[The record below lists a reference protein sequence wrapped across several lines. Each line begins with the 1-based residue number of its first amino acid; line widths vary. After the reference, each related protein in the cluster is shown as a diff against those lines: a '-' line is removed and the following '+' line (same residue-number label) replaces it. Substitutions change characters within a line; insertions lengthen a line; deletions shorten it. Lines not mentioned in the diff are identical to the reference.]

1 MERKRERE
9 GGRGGE
15 SVRWLVRVSR
25 MCRLRTLQS
34 RDSIMS
40 ACARFVI
47 VITGICISSDE
58 SLWPWLCFVSWH
70 ADLSCTVIVDA
81 RYNQTVLHET
91 DLRWKR
97 EEREEINRF
106 LSRMNKKYIQFS
118 NNLIF
123 RRAVNFFP
131 PFFFSLISFP
141 RKRRNKIERPE
152 FRIRN
157 GIWVYIGSVTQMT
170 RKVLFPYYLELQLD

>member
-1 MERKRERE
+1 MRTDEGRERE
-9 GGRGGE
+9 GRGRERGGE

-58 SLWPWLCFVSWH
+58 SLWPCLCFVSWH

-81 RYNQTVLHET
+81 RYNRNGVLHET
-91 DLRWKR
+91 DLRFPGKGKR
-97 EEREEINRF
+97 EREREKINRF
-106 LSRMNKKYIQFS
+106 LSRMNKKYTRVFEES
-118 NNLIF
+118 WYCKFL
-123 RRAVNFFP
+123 
-131 PFFFSLISFP
+131 SFLQ
-141 RKRRNKIERPE
+141 KRRN
-152 FRIRN
+152 
-157 GIWVYIGSVTQMT
+157 
-170 RKVLFPYYLELQLD
+170 

>member
-1 MERKRERE
+1 MRNVFGGKPVRVFTWRVNLRGSLPVHIHTYIHAYRRGQRE
-9 GGRGGE
+9 GGGGRERGGE

-58 SLWPWLCFVSWH
+58 SLWPCLCFVSWH

-81 RYNQTVLHET
+81 RYNRNGVLHET
-91 DLRWKR
+91 DLRFPGKGKRERERERKLIVSYPAWIRNIPEFLKNLDIVNFFLSFKR
-97 EEREEINRF
+97 EET
-106 LSRMNKKYIQFS
+106 
-118 NNLIF
+118 
-123 RRAVNFFP
+123 
-131 PFFFSLISFP
+131 SLF
-141 RKRRNKIERPE
+141 
-152 FRIRN
+152 
-157 GIWVYIGSVTQMT
+157 
-170 RKVLFPYYLELQLD
+170 